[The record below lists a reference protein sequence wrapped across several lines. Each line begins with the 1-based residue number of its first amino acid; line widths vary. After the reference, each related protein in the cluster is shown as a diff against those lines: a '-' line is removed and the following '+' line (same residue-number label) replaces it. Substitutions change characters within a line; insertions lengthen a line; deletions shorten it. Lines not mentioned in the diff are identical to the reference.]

1 MSRTMIKALNPEA
14 ILLDNSFDV
23 AIVGIGN
30 NASGDIVAVYS
41 QKDCVDIISSDG
53 VEDADARMLLSTFM
67 EHSLGKYAPVFL
79 TELWEIS

>member
-23 AIVGIGN
+23 AIVGVGN
-30 NASGDIVAVYS
+30 NAMGDVVAVYS
-41 QKDCVDIISSDG
+41 QKDCIDILSADG
-53 VEDADARMLLSTFM
+53 VEDGDARMLLGTFV
-67 EHSLGKYAPVFL
+67 EYSQGKYAPVLL

>member
-1 MSRTMIKALNPEA
+1 MSRTMIRALNPEA

-23 AIVGIGN
+23 AIVGVGN
-30 NASGDIVAVYS
+30 NATGDVVAVYS

-53 VEDADARMLLSTFM
+53 VDDDDARMLLETFM
-67 EHSLGKYAPVFL
+67 LHSRGRYAPVLL